1 MKTDL
6 SDRLRQ
12 LRRAQGL
19 SLRALSERSGVSQG
33 MLSEIERGS
42 KNPTVKLAYQIAQ
55 ALGISISDLLE
66 QDPTTPSLYH
76 DFPSGVTR
84 VSHPNNLL
92 HGAMEVVLYTLEGGA
107 TAGEMPPNR
116 AGTTESV
123 VVLNGELE
131 LLLDGKSQLLS
142 EGESVGHGVHQ
153 IEYRN
158 AKQDQECRF
167 LVLVDTSRC
176 A

>member
-1 MKTDL
+1 MDTDL
-6 SDRLRQ
+6 AERLRH
-12 LRRAQGL
+12 LRKAKGL
-19 SLRALSERSGVSQG
+19 SLRVLSERSGVSQA

-55 ALGISISDLLE
+55 AFGISISDLLE
-66 QDPTTPSLYH
+66 QDPTSPSLYH
-76 DFPSGVTR
+76 DLPSGVTR
-84 VSHPNNLL
+84 VSHPNHLL
-92 HGAMEVVLYTLEGGA
+92 HGAMEVVIYTLVAGA
-107 TAGEMPPNR
+107 TTGELPPNR

-123 VVLNGELE
+123 VVLDGELE
-131 LLLDGKSQLLS
+131 LLLDGDSQTLTA
-142 EGESVGHGVHQ
+142 GESVGHGVHQ

-176 A
+176 I